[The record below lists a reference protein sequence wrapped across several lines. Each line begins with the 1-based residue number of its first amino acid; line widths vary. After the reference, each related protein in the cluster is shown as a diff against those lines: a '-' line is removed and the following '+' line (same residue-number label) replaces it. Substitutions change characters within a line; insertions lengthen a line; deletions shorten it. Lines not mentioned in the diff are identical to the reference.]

1 MQRERCLIV
10 VWGLSWQGLYFVAA
24 NFIPR
29 TWHVDGPLSNFFFF
43 FFKALKEVDGLRK
56 GIPDIGIS
64 KYKVPR
70 V

>member
-1 MQRERCLIV
+1 M
-10 VWGLSWQGLYFVAA
+10 AA
-24 NFIPR
+24 NVITR
-29 TWHVDGPLSNFFFF
+29 TWHVDGPLSNFF